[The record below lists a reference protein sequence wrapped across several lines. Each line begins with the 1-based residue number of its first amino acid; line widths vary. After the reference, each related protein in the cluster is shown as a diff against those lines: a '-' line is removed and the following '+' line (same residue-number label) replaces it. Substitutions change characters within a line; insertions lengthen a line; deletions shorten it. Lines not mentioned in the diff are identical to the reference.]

1 MSRIMF
7 CATPEGMER
16 QLEALT
22 TPDGDLPRRLH
33 GGKDVLDALLA
44 LEMGMDV
51 VADARSAATGWRL
64 PEGVEIGFDP
74 DMEGAENDALR
85 AQCLSRAHRIAPDPG
100 LRRVTLPRDPD
111 AGFLSKFMVRVVDPF
126 GPHEPANSAPEA
138 A

>member
-7 CATPEGMER
+7 CATPEGMDR
-16 QLEALT
+16 QLKALT
-22 TPDGDLPRRLH
+22 TPDGDLPRLLH

-44 LEMGMDV
+44 LETGMDV
-51 VADARSAATGWRL
+51 VADARSASTGWPL

-85 AQCLSRAHRIAPDPG
+85 AQCLSRAHRVAPDPG
-100 LRRVTLPRDPD
+100 LRRVTLLHDPH
-111 AGFLSKFMVRVVDPF
+111 AGFPSNLMIRVVDPF